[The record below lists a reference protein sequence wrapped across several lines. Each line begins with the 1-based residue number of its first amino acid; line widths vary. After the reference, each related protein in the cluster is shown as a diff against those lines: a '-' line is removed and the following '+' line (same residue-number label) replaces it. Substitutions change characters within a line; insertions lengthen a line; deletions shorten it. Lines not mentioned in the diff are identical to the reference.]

1 MKKIHSER
9 HVNKQGI
16 IPYIYKQNI
25 NELIDRV
32 EKLENSMIS
41 EDIDYGVIKSYKNF
55 NLWFEPITDTVNGF
69 VMRKKG
75 DGSIIGIFPEQV
87 LLTN

>member
-32 EKLENSMIS
+32 ERLENNVMT
-41 EDIDYGVIKSYKNF
+41 EDIDYGIIKFYKDF
-55 NLWFEPITDTVNGF
+55 NLWFEPITDVIDGF

-75 DGSIIGIFPEQV
+75 DGSIIGIFPKQD
-87 LLTN
+87 L